1 MWKKIARHVEKMEI
15 ESLRTRLK
23 SVILVEE
30 NNKLWVLITCQVEII
45 VFLKRADHSCID
57 IIA

>member
-1 MWKKIARHVEKMEI
+1 MWKKIARRVEKMEI

-23 SVILVEE
+23 TVILVEE
-30 NNKLWVLITCQVEII
+30 NNKYWVMITCQGEII
-45 VFLKRADHSCID
+45 VFFKRADCSCID